1 MTSTPP
7 RTPPR
12 RRPVPAQLPNSGRAT
27 FAMSALVFAT
37 AIDAAHGVFYG
48 YLLAVWGTI
57 EDSTTIEQV
66 EGLISMLQLLAL
78 VLGAI
83 GFTRWFRRA
92 YGNAI
97 ALGHRAS
104 FAPGWAI
111 GAWFVP
117 ILNLVRPYQIAIAM
131 WRHAGNH
138 VGKGSLVGCWWAFW
152 LASNFLAQISLRLYN
167 SNNDDS
173 LRLSVQLDIVADFTT
188 VVAGVLAVIMVR
200 KLTRAH
206 EAMIPENAAEV
217 FA

>member
-1 MTSTPP
+1 MTRTT
-7 RTPPR
+7 TPPR
-12 RRPVPAQLPNSGRAT
+12 RRPLPAQQPNAGRAT
-27 FAMSALVFAT
+27 FAVAALVFAT
-37 AIDAAHGVFYG
+37 AVDAAHGVFYG
-48 YLLAVWGTI
+48 YLLSVWGTL
-57 EDSTTIEQV
+57 EDTSTIEQV
-66 EGLISMLQLLAL
+66 ENLISILQLLAL
-78 VLGAI
+78 ILGAV

-104 FAPGWAI
+104 FTPGWAI

-117 ILNLVRPYQIAIAM
+117 ILNLVRPYQIASAM

-152 LASNFLAQISLRLYN
+152 LASNFLAQISMRLSN
-167 SNNDDS
+167 SNKDDT
-173 LRLSVQLDIVADFTT
+173 LRTSVQVEIVADLTT
-188 VVAGVLAVIMVR
+188 VVAGVLAVVMVR

-206 EAMIPENAAEV
+206 EAMLPESAAEV